1 MNHRQTQLDWLITMY
16 RQPAFRKHAEHR
28 AKELDT
34 DTSGLFTGIAEELKA
49 HMLKLN
55 KQRQLIGGLNEN
67 R

>member
-1 MNHRQTQLDWLITMY
+1 MNQRQTQLDWLITMSKHE
-16 RQPAFRKHAEHR
+16 AFKAHAWHR
-28 AKELDT
+28 AQELDA
-34 DTSGLFTGIAEELKA
+34 DQSGLFTGIAEELKA